1 MYIIW
6 YGIYSIGRVRKMTE
20 ENKFEKL
27 RKFNGFMAVLHF
39 IQGVLMLYLS
49 TDFAISIT
57 STYIQGPPGT
67 EMTGTETLFNL
78 QIGPTVAA
86 FLFMSA
92 FAHFV
97 VSTIGFDW
105 YKKNLKNH
113 INRARWI
120 EYSFSSTLMIVV
132 IGMLV
137 GITDIGFILVIAI
150 VNASMILFGWLME
163 TYNQKTDKVV
173 WTPFIFGCIAGIA
186 PWIAIA
192 IRLLTAVSESPV
204 EVPSFVIWIFV
215 SIAIFF
221 NIFALNQILQ
231 YKKVGPWSDYLYG
244 ERMYII
250 LSLVAKSALAW
261 QVFSGTLAG

>member
-1 MYIIW
+1 MN
-6 YGIYSIGRVRKMTE
+6 KDE
-20 ENKFEKL
+20 EKFKNL
-27 RKFNGFMAVLHF
+27 KKFNGVMAVLHF
-39 IQGVLMLYLS
+39 IQGVFMLYLS
-49 TDFAISIT
+49 TDFAISVT
-57 STYIQGPPGT
+57 SSYLRGPPGT
-67 EMTGTETLFNL
+67 EEMGTEVLFDL

-92 FAHFV
+92 FAHLV
-97 VSTIGFDW
+97 VSTFGFNW

-120 EYSFSSTLMIVV
+120 EYSFSSSLMIVV
-132 IGMLV
+132 IAMLV
-137 GITDIGFILVIAI
+137 GITDLGFLIVLFL

-163 TYNQKTDKVV
+163 THNQKTEKVV

-192 IRLLTAVSESPV
+192 IRLLTATAQATD
-204 EVPSFVIWIFV
+204 VPSFVIWIFV

-221 NIFALNQILQ
+221 NIFAVNQVLQ
-231 YKKVGPWSDYLYG
+231 YKKVGKWKDYLYG
-244 ERMYII
+244 EKIYIV

>member
-1 MYIIW
+1 
-6 YGIYSIGRVRKMTE
+6 MTDDE
-20 ENKFEKL
+20 KFKKL
-27 RKFNGFMAVLHF
+27 RRFNGIMAVLHF

-57 STYIQGPPGT
+57 RTYMTGPPGT
-67 EMTGTETLFNL
+67 ETMLSKTIFDLRL
-78 QIGPTVAA
+78 GPAVAA

-92 FAHFV
+92 IAHLV
-97 VSTIGFDW
+97 VSTIGFNW

-113 INRARWI
+113 INKARWI
-120 EYSFSSTLMIVV
+120 EYSFSSSLMIVL
-132 IGMLV
+132 IAMLV
-137 GITDIGFILVIAI
+137 GITDIEFLAVIFI

-163 TYNQKTDKVV
+163 AYNQETEKVV

-192 IRLLTAVSESPV
+192 IRLLTAVAESPV

-221 NIFALNQILQ
+221 NIFALNQVLQ
-231 YKKVGPWSDYLYG
+231 YKKVWKWQDYLYG